1 MRTINLN
8 EDEVKVLFRLIYN
21 QTENLQ
27 SKSDYFKRSD
37 KLMLAEYYES
47 EMNVLD
53 TIGKKVM
60 HSRPEVIV
68 DSKLKMRED
77 EGLPY

>member
-1 MRTINLN
+1 M
-8 EDEVKVLFRLIYN
+8 VLFRLIYN
-21 QTENLQ
+21 QTEELQ
-27 SKSDYFKRSD
+27 SKVDYFKGYD
-37 KLMLAEYYES
+37 KIMLAEYYES

-60 HSRPEVIV
+60 HSRAEVVV

>member
-47 EMNVLD
+47 ELNVLD

>member
-8 EDEVKVLFRLIYN
+8 EDEVRVLFRLIYS
-21 QTENLQ
+21 QTEDLQ
-27 SKSDYFKRSD
+27 SKVDYFKRSD
-37 KLMLAEYYES
+37 KLMLAEHYES

-60 HSRPEVIV
+60 HSRQEVIV

-77 EGLPY
+77 EGHPY

>member
-8 EDEVKVLFRLIYN
+8 EDEVMVLFRLIYN
-21 QTENLQ
+21 QTEELQ
-27 SKSDYFKRSD
+27 SKVDYFKSFD

-53 TIGKKVM
+53 AIGKKVM
-60 HSRPEVIV
+60 HSRAEVVV

>member
-1 MRTINLN
+1 
-8 EDEVKVLFRLIYN
+8 
-21 QTENLQ
+21 
-27 SKSDYFKRSD
+27 
-37 KLMLAEYYES
+37 MLAEYYES

-53 TIGKKVM
+53 AIGKKVM

>member
-53 TIGKKVM
+53 AIGKKVM

>member
-1 MRTINLN
+1 MRTISLN

-47 EMNVLD
+47 ELNVLD

>member
-8 EDEVKVLFRLIYN
+8 EDEVRVLFRLIYN
-21 QTENLQ
+21 QTEDLQ
-27 SKSDYFKRSD
+27 SKIDYFKRSD
-37 KLMLAEYYES
+37 KLMLAEYHES

-60 HSRPEVIV
+60 HSRQEVIV

-77 EGLPY
+77 EGHPY

>member
-1 MRTINLN
+1 MRTIDLT
-8 EDEVKVLFRLIYN
+8 EDEVRVLFRLIYYR
-21 QTENLQ
+21 TEDLQ
-27 SKSDYFKRSD
+27 SRVDYFTSVGKS
-37 KLMLAEYYES
+37 MLAEYNQS
-47 EMNVLD
+47 ELNVLD

>member
-1 MRTINLN
+1 M
-8 EDEVKVLFRLIYN
+8 
-21 QTENLQ
+21 
-27 SKSDYFKRSD
+27 
-37 KLMLAEYYES
+37 MAEYYES

-60 HSRPEVIV
+60 HSRAEVVV